1 MKESGE
7 VQPDLG
13 SGLNDGLAF
22 PFITLAI
29 VLTTTSFAE
38 AWQKWL
44 LIDVVWK
51 ISCGGLFGYV
61 AGRTF
66 GWLTFKIPSLACRGP
81 AMVWSR
87 WA

>member
-1 MKESGE
+1 
-7 VQPDLG
+7 
-13 SGLNDGLAF
+13 LAF
-22 PFITLAI
+22 RFITLAI